1 MGDTVDPVLH
11 TAAVAALEVALNRAL
26 ALSPH
31 SKVALAQLE
40 DCVFALHCTSPALVV
55 YLHPGEQG
63 VRLTGAHQGP
73 VTTRIKGAAADFTEL
88 ATSRDPTAT
97 LINGGLELE
106 GDSGPL
112 LELQRIV
119 TALDV
124 DWEAPLVDALG
135 DVAGHQLAQ
144 LLRHTFS
151 WGKHAAASLARQ
163 LEEFIHE
170 EARLSPPRLE
180 VEDFYRDIR
189 ELGLRV
195 DRLQSRTERLRQRL
209 QQRLQLRPQTRRG

>member
-1 MGDTVDPVLH
+1 MAGAIDPALH
-11 TAAVAALEVALNRAL
+11 TAALAALETALKHAL
-26 ALSPH
+26 ALSVH
-31 SKVALAQLE
+31 SKTALAQLE
-40 DCVFALHCTSPALVV
+40 DCVLALHCTAPRMDI
-55 YLHPGEQG
+55 YLHPGAQG
-63 VRLTGAHQGP
+63 IRLTGVHSGP
-73 VTTRIKGAAADFTEL
+73 VTTSIKGDAADFTEL
-88 ATSRDPTAT
+88 ATSSDPTAT

-106 GDSGPL
+106 GDSAPL
-112 LELQRIV
+112 LELQHILA
-119 TALDV
+119 ALDV

-144 LLRHTFS
+144 LLRHAFA
-151 WGKHAAASLARQ
+151 WGKQASFSLTRQ

-180 VEDFYRDIR
+180 VEDFYRDLQ

-209 QQRLQLRPQTRRG
+209 HKLRG